1 MRQVETLT
9 LVLLLAFGLFGV
21 GFSVCRDFMDMDES
35 KMAGACQDEDDCQKT
50 CRFGQDESPAV
61 FEKIQPQVF
70 SDTVAVLVLHLM
82 PPLSPHL
89 HLLHETTSRLEVH
102 SKLPIGEV
110 YLQNASFLI

>member
-1 MRQVETLT
+1 MGKVETLAF
-9 LVLLLAFGLFGV
+9 VLLLAVSLFGN
-21 GFSVCRDFMDMDES
+21 GFSVCRDLDES
-35 KMAGACQDEDDCQKT
+35 EIAGACQDRDPCQET
-50 CRFGQDESPAV
+50 CQFGQDESPAV

>member
-1 MRQVETLT
+1 MPQVETLT
-9 LVLLLAFGLFGV
+9 LVLLLALGLFGN
-21 GFSVCRDFMDMDES
+21 GFSVCRDFDES
-35 KMAGACQDEDDCQKT
+35 KMAGVCQDRDPCQET

-70 SDTVAVLVLHLM
+70 SDSVAVLVLHLM

>member
-1 MRQVETLT
+1 MRKAGS
-9 LVLLLAFGLFGV
+9 LVLALVLVCGLFGV

-35 KMAGACQDEDDCQKT
+35 EMAGACQDRDPCQET

-61 FEKIQPQVF
+61 LEKVPPQTS

-82 PPLSPHL
+82 PPLSLRL
-89 HLLHETTSRLEVH
+89 HLLYGASRLEVH
-102 SKLPIGEV
+102 SKLPAGEV

>member
-1 MRQVETLT
+1 MRKAGSLVLT
-9 LVLLLAFGLFGV
+9 LLLAFALFGV

-35 KMAGACQDEDDCQKT
+35 EIAGACQDRDPCQET

-61 FEKIQPQVF
+61 FEKMQPQVF

-89 HLLHETTSRLEVH
+89 HLLHEATSRLEVH

>member
-1 MRQVETLT
+1 MRKAGS
-9 LVLLLAFGLFGV
+9 LVLALVLVCGLFGV

-35 KMAGACQDEDDCQKT
+35 EIAGACQDRDPCQET

-61 FEKIQPQVF
+61 FEKIQPQGF
-70 SDTVAVLVLHLM
+70 SDTVAVLVLPLL

-89 HLLHETTSRLEVH
+89 HLLHETTSRRQVH
-102 SKLPIGEV
+102 SKLPISEV

>member
-1 MRQVETLT
+1 MPKVETLT
-9 LVLLLAFGLFGV
+9 LVLLLAFGLFGN
-21 GFSVCRDFMDMDES
+21 GFSVCRGFDES
-35 KMAGACQDEDDCQKT
+35 EMAGACQDRDPCQDT

-61 FEKIQPQVF
+61 LEKIQPEVF

-89 HLLHETTSRLEVH
+89 HLLHETTSRFQVH